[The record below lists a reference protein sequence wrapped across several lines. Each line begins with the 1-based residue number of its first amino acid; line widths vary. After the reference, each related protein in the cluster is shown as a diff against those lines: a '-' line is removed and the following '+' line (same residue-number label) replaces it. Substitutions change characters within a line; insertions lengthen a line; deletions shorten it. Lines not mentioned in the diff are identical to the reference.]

1 MATENR
7 KDEGS
12 IGGMHPPL
20 PVLIL
25 GFGHNGDCIPLRS
38 NYLKFYEAV
47 TGGRG
52 SGDQARGAAS
62 SYAAMVVMKQVRRD
76 ALHIAL

>member
-1 MATENR
+1 MAATNW
-7 KDEGS
+7 KDEGDNARTYT
-12 IGGMHPPL
+12 PL

-25 GFGHNGDCIPLRS
+25 GFGRNGDCIPLRS

-52 SGDQARGAAS
+52 SGDQARAASS
-62 SYAAMVVMKQVRRD
+62 SYAAMVVVKQVRRD
-76 ALHIAL
+76 FLHAAP